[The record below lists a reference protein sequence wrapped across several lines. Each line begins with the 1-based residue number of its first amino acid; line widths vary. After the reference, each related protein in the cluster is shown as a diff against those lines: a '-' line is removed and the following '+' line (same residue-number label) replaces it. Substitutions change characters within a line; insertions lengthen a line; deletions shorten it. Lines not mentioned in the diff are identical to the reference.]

1 MDRYR
6 KKHTYLVLEAS
17 TNTFVRWQS
26 DNTIFFAGSVEDAL
40 IDLEQGSFYAI
51 PVSQCSSAIQK
62 EYEQRID
69 DCIQSGEID
78 IESIIPKNISV
89 GVYYYM
95 DDNKP
100 QFDTDEMRS
109 EFESSL
115 NKLYLSLYYE
125 TNTKRKTNRCHYRY
139 GRG

>member
-6 KKHTYLVLEAS
+6 KEHTYLVLEAS
-17 TNTFVRWQS
+17 TNTFVRWQG

-51 PVSQCSSAIQK
+51 PVSQCSEAIQK

-69 DCIQSGEID
+69 ECIQSGEIN

-95 DDNKP
+95 DNNKP

-115 NKLYLSLYYE
+115 NKLE
-125 TNTKRKTNRCHYRY
+125 KI
-139 GRG
+139 

>member
-6 KKHTYLVLEAS
+6 KEHTYLVLEAS
-17 TNTFVRWQS
+17 TNTFVRWQG
-26 DNTIFFAGSVEDAL
+26 DNTLYFAGSVEDAL

-51 PVSQCSSAIQK
+51 RVSQCSSAIQK

-95 DDNKP
+95 DNETNKP

-115 NKLYLSLYYE
+115 NKLEKISQ
-125 TNTKRKTNRCHYRY
+125 
-139 GRG
+139 